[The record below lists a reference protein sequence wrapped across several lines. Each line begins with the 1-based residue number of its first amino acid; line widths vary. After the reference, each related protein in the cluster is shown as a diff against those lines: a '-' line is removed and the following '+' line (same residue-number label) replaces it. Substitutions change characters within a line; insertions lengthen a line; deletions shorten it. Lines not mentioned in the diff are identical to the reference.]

1 MFVQLGF
8 GLVNT
13 TGRVVFT
20 VALESLLLKF
30 EQIARFATV
39 QGAYFT
45 IPRLEKL
52 SNVRKTLH

>member
-20 VALESLLLKF
+20 VALESLLMKF
-30 EQIARFATV
+30 EQIARFATEH
-39 QGAYFT
+39 GERFT
-45 IPRLEKL
+45 VPRLEKL
-52 SNVRKTLH
+52 SNGRAPA